1 MKFSNK
7 KIKGLLVSILLFYIL
22 TPYQLLI
29 FSQERF
35 RRNPPYPEPL
45 MPLRFPQLETAVLEN
60 GLRLITITRMKTPII
75 TMQILIQ
82 AGEIDSPEGLSG
94 LATVTNEMLLRGT
107 QLMNASEIEEA
118 LENLGIE
125 YNLEVTADYS
135 LFTFSFLDE
144 NLDQALNLIKSFFS
158 ESVFPAG
165 ELANVKRELYYRL
178 LVNKREPEKI
188 GFNFF
193 LKKLLS
199 PEISSPGPIEEE
211 EIKNINQKDVINFH
225 RRFIRPTNSVIILNG
240 PLGLN
245 NASLKISQTF
255 NRWVPRPVER
265 KPIPRV
271 ENKNFDR
278 VFFIDTPSK
287 DCVVIM
293 GNTVSP
299 INSEDYFPLLVM
311 NQIVGGL
318 TSSRLFLNL
327 RETKG
332 LAYYAFSNIYY
343 LKNNGIFWIRSR
355 TSPEAIGEVAKEI
368 IYELKNLTEY
378 LPDPMEL
385 ERAKTYLI
393 GNFLLQIQQQEHLN
407 KKIALQNYYN
417 LPDNFW
423 TKYIENIMMVEAE
436 NVREAARKYLTNNP
450 LIVIVGKFNPE
461 FDYLKYFDNI
471 EIYNNKG
478 QLQSRLQKGET
489 NNENRGMRTQ
499 FQ

>member
-1 MKFSNK
+1 MKSSDRK
-7 KIKGLLVSILLFYIL
+7 LTLLVALVLLFFFL
-22 TPYQLLI
+22 NSYQAII
-29 FSQERF
+29 FPQERF

-45 MPLRFPQLETAVLEN
+45 MPLRFPQSEVAVLEN
-60 GLRLITITRMKTPII
+60 GLTLVTITRMKTPII
-75 TMQILIQ
+75 TMQILVQ
-82 AGEIDSPEGLSG
+82 AGEIDSPAGLSG
-94 LATVTNEMLLRGT
+94 LATVTNEMMLRGT

-125 YNLEVTADYS
+125 FNLEVSADYS
-135 LFTFSFLDE
+135 LFTFSFLDD
-144 NLDQALNLIKSFFS
+144 NLDKALNLIKSFFS
-158 ESVFPAG
+158 ESVFPAS

-193 LKKLLS
+193 LKKLLA

-211 EIKNINQKDVINFH
+211 DIKNISQKDVINFH
-225 RRFIRPTNSVIILNG
+225 RRLIRPTNSIIILNG

-245 NASLKISQTF
+245 NASLKISQAF
-255 NRWVPRPVER
+255 NRWVPRPIER
-265 KPIPRV
+265 NPIPRV

-278 VFFIDTPSK
+278 VYFVDVPSK
-287 DCVVIM
+287 DCVVIL
-293 GNTVSP
+293 GNAVSP

-332 LAYYAFSNIYY
+332 LAYYAFSDIYY
-343 LKNNGIFWIRSR
+343 LKNNGIFWIRAR
-355 TSPEAIGEVAKEI
+355 TSPEAIGEVTREI
-368 IYELKNLTEY
+368 MNELKNLTEF
-378 LPDPMEL
+378 PPEPFEL
-385 ERAKTYLI
+385 EKAKTYLI
-393 GNFLLQIQQQEHLN
+393 GNFLLQLQDQQLLN
-407 KKIALQNYYN
+407 KRIALQNFYS

-423 TKYIENIMMVEAE
+423 TKYIENLMMVAAD
-436 NVREAARKYLTNNP
+436 NVREAARKYLANKP
-450 LIVIVGKFNPE
+450 LIVIVGKYNPE

-478 QLQSRLQKGET
+478 QLQLKLQKGET
-489 NNENRGMRTQ
+489 RNENRGMRTQ
-499 FQ
+499 F